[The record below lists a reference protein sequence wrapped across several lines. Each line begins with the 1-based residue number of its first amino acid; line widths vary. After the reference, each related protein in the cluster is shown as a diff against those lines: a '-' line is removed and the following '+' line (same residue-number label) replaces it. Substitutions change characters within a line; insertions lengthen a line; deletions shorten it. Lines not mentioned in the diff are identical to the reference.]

1 MPFNVKP
8 AIGDN
13 IFIIERVEN
22 GIAYGTNQIGKT
34 AIFPAEW
41 DAKTGKN
48 IHTGGD
54 KTPMEQWHIHP
65 DHLPLVDWSQPVW
78 TIHDHR
84 AATVIA
90 TNFRFRD
97 RDEDL
102 VLLIPTN
109 PGQWGDPSP
118 LVRTHAGDY
127 VKDPWRTQSASAL
140 KFENIPIEKVTI
152 LGHITPANVDTTGEA
167 NVRLVFENG
176 QLKVPRISK
185 HRYVYGLGGR
195 N

>member
-1 MPFNVKP
+1 MIDLKRGDQVVCLKDKWTLRFGKYEGCLPIANNVYTVTNVIRGRDDDIYINLAEFQRGKP
-8 AIGDN
+8 G
-13 IFIIERVEN
+13 F
-22 GIAYGTNQIGKT
+22 T
-34 AIFPAEW
+34 ASAFR
-41 DAKTGKN
+41 KV
-48 IHTGGD
+48 
-54 KTPMEQWHIHP
+54 
-65 DHLPLVDWSQPVW
+65 PLVDWSQPVW

-176 QLKVPRISK
+176 QLKDAQC
-185 HRYVYGLGGR
+185 LA
-195 N
+195 